1 LKVALKRKVEEER
14 LKKQQLLAGSIL
26 AAVVFWMVLPRNP
39 DNVGEQLTEPTVSN
53 IVAISEGAAN
63 SESPGVITVRAERI
77 APQAYIERI
86 RVRGRTQAFRH
97 VEVRAEEAGRI
108 VNEPIARGARVK
120 QGDVLCEIAIDNRQ
134 VNLQESLSRQE
145 QAQFEYAAAVDLQ
158 EQGLQS
164 DVIVA
169 QLKAGLE
176 SSKAAVARAE
186 LALEKTKIVAPFD
199 GVVETRNVEMG
210 DLLNIGTVCASVL
223 DDSPMLLI
231 GLVPEQDIRGLGIDA
246 AVTGE
251 LLTGEIV
258 QGTVSYIAR
267 AADSVSRS
275 YRIEIKVD
283 EKYRDLREGITV
295 ELMVNANDIK
305 AYRIPPS
312 SLTLDDRG
320 AVGVKIL
327 DSNNV
332 VQFQNID
339 IVGDETNQLDPGI
352 WVTGLTGDII
362 LVTVGQEIVFP
373 GQIVEVNFDWDR

>member
-1 LKVALKRKVEEER
+1 
-14 LKKQQLLAGSIL
+14 LKKQQLVAGLFFIMLVIWMAVPRDNAINTEQIL
-26 AAVVFWMVLPRNP
+26 KPNDLR
-39 DNVGEQLTEPTVSN
+39 
-53 IVAISEGAAN
+53 IVALPEEALN
-63 SESPGVITVRAERI
+63 SENSGVITVRAERI
-77 APQAYIERI
+77 GPQAYVEKI

-120 QGDVLCEIAIDNRQ
+120 RGDVLCEIAVDNRQ

-169 QLKAGLE
+169 QLKAALE

-186 LALEKTKIVAPFD
+186 LALEKTKIIAPFE
-199 GVVETRNVEMG
+199 GVVETRIVEMG

-231 GLVPEQDIRGLGIDA
+231 GLVPEQDVSGLNIGA
-246 AVTGE
+246 AVTGQ

-258 QGTVSYIAR
+258 QGTVSYVAR
-267 AADSVSRS
+267 AADSISRS
-275 YRIEIKVD
+275 YRIEIEVD
-283 EKYRDLREGITV
+283 EKYKNLREGSTV
-295 ELMVNANDIK
+295 ELMVNANDIV
-305 AYRIPPS
+305 AYRIPSS
-312 SLTLDDRG
+312 SLTLDDGG

-332 VQFQNID
+332 VQFQNIN
-339 IVGDETNQLDPGI
+339 IVGDEANQLDPGI
-352 WVTGLTGDII
+352 WVTGLTGDIT

>member
-1 LKVALKRKVEEER
+1 M
-14 LKKQQLLAGSIL
+14 KKQQLLAGSIL
-26 AAVVFWMVLPRNP
+26 AAVVFWMVAPRNTG
-39 DNVGEQLTEPTVSN
+39 NVAEQLTEPTVSN

-283 EKYRDLREGITV
+283 DKYRDLREGITV
-295 ELMVNANDIK
+295 ELMVNSNDIK

-332 VQFQNID
+332 VQFQNIE